1 MVGFD
6 NVILGIIKVE
16 IDGVYSK
23 NNVNFDGFLFIVN
36 NQLFDMFKFFEFL
49 LYYIFNIKEG

>member
-1 MVGFD
+1 MGFD

-36 NQLFDMFKFFEFL
+36 N
-49 LYYIFNIKEG
+49 